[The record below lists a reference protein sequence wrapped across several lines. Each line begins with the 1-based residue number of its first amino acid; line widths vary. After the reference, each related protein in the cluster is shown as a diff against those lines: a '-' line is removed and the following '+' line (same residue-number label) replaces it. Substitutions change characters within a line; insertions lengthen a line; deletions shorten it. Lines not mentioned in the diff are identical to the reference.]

1 MRQAFSMVTAIF
13 VMVIL
18 ATISALVLNT
28 AGQISQNTVLQYRQ
42 EQAALLAKGYTEFA
56 ILSVLKHDKGTAA
69 TPLDCVENING
80 TVGNDFNDGSGYKAE
95 VKIYYIGNN
104 LPCSS
109 AVGNNRILNTAN
121 ISGTGTDPYAPH
133 VLIDTFIKY
142 KDPIN
147 LDENITY
154 HRRSLQKI

>member
-18 ATISALVLNT
+18 ATISVLVLNT

-80 TVGNDFNDGSGYKAE
+80 TVGNDFDDGSGYKAE

-104 LPCSS
+104 LPCN
-109 AVGNNRILNTAN
+109 GNRILNTAN
-121 ISGTGTDPYAPH
+121 ISGASADPYAPH

-142 KDPIN
+142 KDPLN

>member
-18 ATISALVLNT
+18 ATISVLVLNT

-56 ILSVLKHDKGTAA
+56 ILSVLKHDKNSSSGS
-69 TPLDCVENING
+69 CVENING
-80 TVGNDFNDGSGYKAE
+80 TVGDNYDEGSGYKAE
-95 VKIYYIGNN
+95 VKIYYIGNG
-104 LPCSS
+104 LTGC
-109 AVGNNRILNTAN
+109 GTKLNITD
-121 ISGTGTDPYAPH
+121 ISGPTSYYAPH

-147 LDENITY
+147 TNEVITY

>member
-18 ATISALVLNT
+18 ATISVLVLNT

-56 ILSVLKHDKGTAA
+56 ILSVLKHDKTAGIGS
-69 TPLDCVENING
+69 CVEDING
-80 TVGNDFNDGSGYKAE
+80 TVGDNYDEGSGYLAE

-104 LPCSS
+104 LPCSNV
-109 AVGNNRILNTAN
+109 VGNDRILNTAN

-142 KDPIN
+142 KDPLN
-147 LDENITY
+147 TEEVITY

>member
-18 ATISALVLNT
+18 ATISVLVLNT

-56 ILSVLKHDKGTAA
+56 ILSVLKHDKNSSGGS
-69 TPLDCVENING
+69 CVEDING
-80 TVGNDFNDGSGYKAE
+80 TVDGNYDEGSGYLAE

-104 LPCSS
+104 LPVSCGTKLNDTNITQPGG
-109 AVGNNRILNTAN
+109 AVGAYT
-121 ISGTGTDPYAPH
+121 PH
-133 VLIDTFIKY
+133 VLVDTFIKY

-147 LDENITY
+147 TNEVITY

>member
-18 ATISALVLNT
+18 ATISVLVLNT

-56 ILSVLKHDKGTAA
+56 ILSVLKHKKSSTNN
-69 TPLDCVENING
+69 CVENING
-80 TVGNDFNDGSGYKAE
+80 TVGDNYDEGSGYLAE

-104 LPCSS
+104 LPAGCGTKLNDTNITQPGGV
-109 AVGNNRILNTAN
+109 VGA
-121 ISGTGTDPYAPH
+121 YAPH

>member
-18 ATISALVLNT
+18 ATISVLVLNT

-56 ILSVLKHDKGTAA
+56 ILSVLKHDKNSTNS
-69 TPLDCVENING
+69 CVEDING
-80 TVGNDFNDGSGYKAE
+80 TVGDNYDEGSGYLAE

-104 LPCSS
+104 LTGCGTKLNDTNITQPGGV
-109 AVGNNRILNTAN
+109 VGA
-121 ISGTGTDPYAPH
+121 YAPH

-147 LDENITY
+147 TNEVITY

>member
-1 MRQAFSMVTAIF
+1 MRQAFSMITAIF
-13 VMVIL
+13 VILIL
-18 ATISALVLNT
+18 ATISVLVLNT
-28 AGQISQNTVLQYRQ
+28 AGQITQNTVLQYRQ

-69 TPLDCVENING
+69 AGNCVENING
-80 TVGNDFNDGSGYKAE
+80 TVGNDFDDGSGYQAE

-104 LPCSS
+104 LPCT
-109 AVGNNRILNTAN
+109 ATRVLNNGDD
-121 ISGTGTDPYAPH
+121 ISYTGADPYAPH
-133 VLIDTFIKY
+133 VLIDTFIRY

-147 LDENITY
+147 LNETITY